1 MNSNSAKG
9 RRVRVSMAAWSVLA
23 LVVGPASAAV
33 AESRP
38 NAAESAVA
46 SREIRLDPMS
56 EYVRVLI
63 YWHHHPD
70 WGLGG

>member
-1 MNSNSAKG
+1 MNSSSAKG
-9 RRVRVSMAAWSVLA
+9 RWLRASVIAWSVIA
-23 LVVGPASAAV
+23 LVAGPTSIAAADHPSAACRQAFAAV
-33 AESRP
+33 ESGH
-38 NAAESAVA
+38 
-46 SREIRLDPMS
+46 DPMS